1 MTCSAKK
8 INFFSHIFG
17 VKYRKQTVVATE
29 NLSVHS
35 SEKPFLYVD
44 RGYGIFLSR
53 KAISKM
59 LTFLCDK
66 IVIYFHTF
74 KFLKYSNTSWPL
86 LHTKNTH
93 FLWLYILSDR
103 LEFLDL
109 QGFQIFKK
117 VTVMIIINF
126 WENDF

>member
-1 MTCSAKK
+1 MALFLFINHYSRLLHPQQNIIHDLFSKK
-8 INFFSHIFG
+8 NQLFSHIFG

-74 KFLKYSNTSWPL
+74 KFLKYSNTS
-86 LHTKNTH
+86 
-93 FLWLYILSDR
+93 
-103 LEFLDL
+103 
-109 QGFQIFKK
+109 
-117 VTVMIIINF
+117 
-126 WENDF
+126 